1 MPTFA
6 FLYAPASL
14 TGTPSTLYTML
25 PYHAYYYASKAS
37 AAVLMPAH
45 HPRNFARLV
54 SCYALFE

>member
-6 FLYAPASL
+6 FLHAPPVLTDPAS
-14 TGTPSTLYTML
+14 TLSRML
-25 PYHAYYYASKAS
+25 PYHTPYDVSKAS

-45 HPRNFARLV
+45 HPRNAARLV